1 MVYMAIK
8 VKLQIVRA
16 GTKYESYRITIPRAV
31 IQAHNLR
38 DKDFKLEVKGN
49 KLVLV
54 PVKKVKK

>member
-1 MVYMAIK
+1 MAIK

-38 DKDFKLEVKGN
+38 DMDFRLEIKN
-49 KLVLV
+49 NNIILV
-54 PVKKVKK
+54 PVKKVK